1 MLIAAL
7 TAVLVVLGLL
17 AFWWLRSRRPPAPAP
32 RATRPTAAPARP
44 APPPALA
51 RAQPPPSASPAGPAL
66 ELHFDLARLVLLES
80 LDAQARQALL
90 AQLHDIPRPPRAL
103 HQLLSPEFRTRASSS
118 ELAELVMTEPVVA
131 ARVMGA
137 VNSPLYGLR
146 TPVTSLGQAITFLGL
161 NSVRNLCLQYLLVE
175 TMGTHHDAALRHE
188 FDTLG
193 KTSVIAS
200 EMVLQMA
207 KRLQLPDAAG
217 LSTQLVLSYLGRFAG
232 ALLLHR
238 RQAEG
243 AAPLAAG
250 DGLVQRAV
258 AEQERLGLASGEIGL
273 LLMQEWGLPD
283 SMVRESRGIARVLF
297 ATAPAS
303 DPQQAAR
310 VALCALSASLAER
323 IARQQM
329 DDASTYDPDQDD
341 SEDLQA
347 LRLNLPATVLA
358 QAGQELRE
366 SAAARAAGP

>member
-1 MLIAAL
+1 MLIAVL

-17 AFWWLRSRRPPAPAP
+17 GFWWLRSRRPPA
-32 RATRPTAAPARP
+32 RATRPTPAGPDAARP
-44 APPPALA
+44 AELLRTPPP
-51 RAQPPPSASPAGPAL
+51 PVSSPAGPAP
-66 ELHFDLARLVLLES
+66 ELRFDVARLVLLDS

-146 TPVTSLGQAITFLGL
+146 APVTSLGQAITFLGL
-161 NSVRNLCLQYLLVE
+161 NSVRNLCLQYLMVE
-175 TMGTHHDAALRHE
+175 TMSTHHDAALRHE

-200 EMVLQMA
+200 ELVLQMA

-217 LSTQLVLSYLGRFAG
+217 LATQLVLSYLGRFAG

-243 AAPLAAG
+243 ATPLEAG
-250 DGLVQRAV
+250 DGLIRRAV
-258 AEQERLGLASGEIGL
+258 AEQDRLGLASGEIGL

-283 SMVRESRGIARVLF
+283 SMVRESRGIARILF

-303 DPQQAAR
+303 DPHQAAR

-347 LRLNLPATVLA
+347 LRLNLPAPMLV
-358 QAGQELRE
+358 QAAQELRE
-366 SAAARAAGP
+366 GGTARMARP

>member
-17 AFWWLRSRRPPAPAP
+17 AFLWLRKHRPT
-32 RATRPTAAPARP
+32 TRPKATTRRQAPSPERLLHTPTPGASIP
-44 APPPALA
+44 
-51 RAQPPPSASPAGPAL
+51 ASPVP
-66 ELHFDLARLVLLES
+66 ELHFDVARIVLLES
-80 LDAQARQALL
+80 LDATARQALL
-90 AQLHDIPRPPRAL
+90 AHLRDIPRPPRAL
-103 HQLLSPEFRTRASSS
+103 HQLLSPDFRARASSN

-146 TPVTSLGQAITFLGL
+146 KPVTSLGQAITFLGL
-161 NSVRNLCLQYLLVE
+161 NSVRNLCLQYLMVE
-175 TMGTHHDAALRHE
+175 TMGAHQDAALRRE
-188 FDTLG
+188 FDMLG

-200 EMVLQMA
+200 ELVLQMA
-207 KRLQLPDAAG
+207 KRLQLPDAPG

-243 AAPLAAG
+243 APPLLAG
-250 DGLVQRAV
+250 EGLKPRAL

-283 SMVRESRGIARVLF
+283 SMVRESRGIARILF
-297 ATAPAS
+297 ASEPAS
-303 DPQQAAR
+303 APQQAAR
-310 VALCALSASLAER
+310 VALCALCASLAER
-323 IARQQM
+323 IARGQM
-329 DDASTYDPDQDD
+329 NDTSTYDPERDD

-347 LRLNLPATVLA
+347 LRRNLPAAMLN
-358 QAGQELRE
+358 QAGQEMRE
-366 SAAARAAGP
+366 GAAARMGRP

>member
-1 MLIAAL
+1 MLTVVL
-7 TAVLVVLGLL
+7 TAVLVALGLL
-17 AFWWLRSRRPPAPAP
+17 AFWWLRSRRPPA
-32 RATRPTAAPARP
+32 RATHPTPAGPHP
-44 APPPALA
+44 APPAERLRTPTPPA
-51 RAQPPPSASPAGPAL
+51 SSPAGPAP
-66 ELHFDLARLVLLES
+66 ELRFDVARLVLLDS
-80 LDAQARQALL
+80 LDAQTRQALL

-103 HQLLSPEFRTRASSS
+103 HQLLSAEFRTRASSS

-161 NSVRNLCLQYLLVE
+161 NSVRNLCLQYLMVE
-175 TMGTHHDAALRHE
+175 TMGTHHDAALRRE

-200 EMVLQMA
+200 ELVLQMA

-243 AAPLAAG
+243 AAPLEAG
-250 DGLVQRAV
+250 DALRQRAV
-258 AEQERLGLASGEIGL
+258 AEQDRLGLASGEIGL

-283 SMVRESRGIARVLF
+283 SMVRESRGIARILF

-303 DPQQAAR
+303 DPHQAAR
-310 VALCALSASLAER
+310 FALCALSASLAER

-329 DDASTYDPDQDD
+329 DASTYDPDQDD

-347 LRLNLPATVLA
+347 LRINLPAPTLA
-358 QAGQELRE
+358 QAGQALRE
-366 SAAARAAGP
+366 SGAARVARP